1 MQKRETRFAFGENWR
16 QFLAVLSEERIEDA
30 ERSLAHMLGDL
41 SGRSLLDAGCGSGL
55 SSLAAYRLGA
65 NRLHSFDIDP
75 ESVGCT
81 QELRSRYAP
90 GAEHWTVERAS
101 VLDAEHIRSLG
112 QWDVVYSWG
121 VLHHT
126 GNMWGALENVAM
138 AVGQRGRLFV
148 TIYNDRG
155 ARTDLWRKVKWLYN
169 QLPGPLRTP
178 YVIVVMAPFEVKFAL
193 ASLLLLRPQR
203 YIRAWTE
210 YNKQFRGM
218 SRWRDMVDWVGGYP
232 FETARAEEVFD
243 FYTARGFRLERL
255 ATNSV
260 QNHFVFQRLG

>member
-1 MQKRETRFAFGENWR
+1 
-16 QFLAVLSEERIEDA
+16 
-30 ERSLAHMLGDL
+30 MLGDL
-41 SGRSLLDAGCGSGL
+41 SGLSFLDVGCGSGL
-55 SSLAAYRLGA
+55 FSLAAYRLGA
-65 NRLHSFDIDP
+65 TRLHSFDIDP

-126 GNMWGALENVAM
+126 GNLWGALENVAL
-138 AVGQRGRLFV
+138 AVTQGGRLFV
-148 TIYNDRG
+148 AIYNDRG
-155 ARTDLWRKVKWLYN
+155 VRTDRWRKVKRLYN

-178 YVIVVMAPFEVKFAL
+178 YVAVVMAPFELKFAL

-210 YNKQFRGM
+210 YDKRSRGM

-232 FETARAEEVFD
+232 FETARAEQVFD
-243 FYTARGFRLERL
+243 FCTARGFRLVRL
-255 ATNSV
+255 ATDPG
-260 QNHFVFQRLG
+260 QNQFVFHRSG